1 MYLVPPLLL
10 SEKGGE
16 AMAEG
21 YRTVEAPAQDEF
33 TERKSRFIGQIAP
46 VATEEEAMAFVASVR
61 ERHREATHNVYA
73 YVLRQ
78 GQLMRFSDDGEPQGT
93 AGKPVLDVI
102 LREGLTDTAVVVT
115 RYFGGIL
122 LGAGGLVRAYAQ
134 GAKTAVDA
142 ARVLNMQPAAVVE
155 LDMGYDF
162 YGKATYILP
171 KYEVVTLDSIFE
183 EGVRLRLLCKASRL
197 PAFRKELE
205 ELSSGTVAPL
215 VLEEKFAHFSSI

>member
-1 MYLVPPLLL
+1 
-10 SEKGGE
+10 
-16 AMAEG
+16 MAEG

-33 TERKSRFIGQIAP
+33 VEKKSRFIGHIAP
-46 VATEEEAMAFVASVR
+46 VRTEEEAVAFLNSVR

-73 YVLRQ
+73 YILRDN
-78 GQLMRFSDDGEPQGT
+78 QLMRFSDDGEPQGT
-93 AGKPVLDVI
+93 AGKPVLEVV
-102 LREGLTDTAVVVT
+102 LREGLVDVAVVVT
-115 RYFGGIL
+115 RYFGGVL

-142 ARVLNMQPAAVVE
+142 ARVLNMQPAAVLE

-171 KYEVVTLDSIFE
+171 GHEIQVLDSVFA
-183 EGVRLRLLCKASRL
+183 EGVRLRLLCKAARL
-197 PAFRKELE
+197 PTFTRELT

-215 VLEEKFAHFSSI
+215 ILEEKFAHFPQ